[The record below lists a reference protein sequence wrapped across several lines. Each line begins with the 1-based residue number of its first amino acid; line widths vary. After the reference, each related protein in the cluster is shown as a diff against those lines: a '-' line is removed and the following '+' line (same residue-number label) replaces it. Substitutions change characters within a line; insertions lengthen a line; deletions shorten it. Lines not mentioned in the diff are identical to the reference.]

1 MNPIYYGLA
10 YNMNGYLAHRS
21 DIFLTPA
28 ALGNSPYNSQNIRT
42 YHILKPSPRCIY

>member
-21 DIFLTPA
+21 DIFLTLARSKFSVQFAKYPHVSYFKTFA
-28 ALGNSPYNSQNIRT
+28 
-42 YHILKPSPRCIY
+42 